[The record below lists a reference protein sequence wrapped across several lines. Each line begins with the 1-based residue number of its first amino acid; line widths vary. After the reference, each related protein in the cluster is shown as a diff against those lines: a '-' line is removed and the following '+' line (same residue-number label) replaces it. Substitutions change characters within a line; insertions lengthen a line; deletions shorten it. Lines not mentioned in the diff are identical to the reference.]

1 MSPERK
7 THKLCEAIL
16 LSFAAVAA
24 TPCGWQSSQSSEAQ
38 PKKNENEN
46 RARRRGKIIFSFKL
60 ISIFHVCIQA
70 RESLA
75 FREWGWK

>member
-1 MSPERK
+1 MSPEIK
-7 THKLCEAIL
+7 THKLCEAIS
-16 LSFAAVAA
+16 LSFAA
-24 TPCGWQSSQSSEAQ
+24 TPCGWQSSQSNEAQ
-38 PKKNENEN
+38 PKKKKYEK

-75 FREWGWK
+75 FLE